1 MAPITYTVLDIITD
15 SAIEA
20 NIIAPGDDLPGDV
33 AQWAF
38 RKANNLLDYW
48 SAKKNYVYTTNFEV
62 FTLVPN
68 LSPHTIGPGGT
79 FVQTQR
85 PVKIVSGNVVLNNV
99 TPNIDLPLNIRDD
112 QWWNQN
118 SIKALTAQ
126 FPTDLYYS
134 ANWPLGQIYFW
145 PVPTAAYLAR
155 LELWQLLSQF
165 ENITDPIGGPGSGVG
180 TMPPGYRNA
189 FMLTLAQMLLPGGQK
204 ELSISLAASGAAA
217 RQAVFGNNTKP
228 PRIDT
233 ADFGCPDGTTDAEIF
248 NYKNRS
254 FGY

>member
-1 MAPITYTVLDIITD
+1 MAPITYTVLDIIND
-15 SAIEA
+15 AAIEA

-62 FTLVPN
+62 FALVPN

-145 PVPTAAYLAR
+145 PVPTTAYLAR

-165 ENITDPIGGPGSGVG
+165 EAITDPIGGPGGAG

-204 ELSISLAASGAAA
+204 ELSLSLAAAGAAA